1 MGFKE
6 FLVEHTEGLKPSIG
20 KIDESGAGIKR
31 VMSQL
36 QSDKS
41 FAIISAFRFSNSK
54 KENISRNNRL
64 IKEIRADLGIK
75 TGAYKLVGHWKEC
88 SIPLKDGETIKD
100 CKGKVTNALEE
111 SWLILK
117 PDNVSDEEFEK
128 AIQKQA
134 QKYEQDGYIIR
145 NTKGLFLKSKTGEV
159 WEKWGD
165 ITKNNLKKGFEE
177 LLSRQGY
184 TELKKDRVHGRVQ
197 SIVFESFEVD
207 LVVPDDSISSKMI
220 FGYSNILY

>member
-6 FLVEHTEGLKPSIG
+6 FLRETKEDFKPSIG

-41 FAIISAFRFSNSK
+41 FAIISAFRFTNSK
-54 KENISRNNRL
+54 KENIHRNNHL
-64 IKEIRADLGIK
+64 IKEVRAELGTK

-88 SIPLKDGETIKD
+88 SVPLKDGETIKD

-117 PDNVSDEEFEK
+117 PDDISDEVFEK

-145 NTKGLFLKSKTGEV
+145 NAKGLFLKSKTGEV

-165 ITKNNLKKGFEE
+165 ITKDNLKKGFED

-197 SIVFESFEVD
+197 SIVFESFDID
-207 LVVPDDSISSKMI
+207 LVVPDDSISSKML
-220 FGYSNILY
+220 FGHANILY